1 MMPKQGKLYRRS
13 SFPRLSHINVNI
25 RPPTKGKGD
34 QEPITQRLLRKHT
47 FTMERG
53 PGTFLY
59 KNLKTE
65 SAWNHSKYIHTT
77 RIEQA
82 NFSLVLRCLAPF
94 ESI

>member
-47 FTMERG
+47 FTM
-53 PGTFLY
+53 
-59 KNLKTE
+59 
-65 SAWNHSKYIHTT
+65 
-77 RIEQA
+77 
-82 NFSLVLRCLAPF
+82 
-94 ESI
+94 